1 MTTIETNTSWS
12 NVLSPNAIG
21 GLATYTSSF
30 RTFPEMYVYKKYE
43 NRLPYVK
50 DMSKKQSGT
59 LFWRHSVQSYTQIV
73 NCTIKIKF
81 ENNHT
86 W

>member
-1 MTTIETNTSWS
+1 
-12 NVLSPNAIG
+12 
-21 GLATYTSSF
+21 
-30 RTFPEMYVYKKYE
+30 MYVYKKYE

-50 DMSKKQSGT
+50 DMSKKQGGT

-86 W
+86 